1 MRGSEVIRLSVFFDH
16 ILQAEEQTGKHIP
29 ELLAEVKEE
38 GISAVEINRTY
49 LLEHPETLEMLETAG
64 LQVSCIYEFYA
75 LERGRETEKARRHIE
90 IARKAKAGKILIVP
104 GFFSVETE
112 EFVNCVPDRE
122 KVWDYLS
129 HSEKAVRMAEGLRE
143 IVEMAG
149 SRNAVKDEK
158 ITEPHGIADV
168 KKNADSQSAADIT
181 PIPVVIEDFDDR
193 NSPIACVSGMKWF
206 AEQVPGLCFT
216 FDTGNFIIHGEDIFA
231 AWEELKDKVVHV
243 HCKDRKISAK
253 KLLKVQKTES
263 SEPLKVQKTES
274 DEPLQAQETDADKA
288 MEMQKIYTD
297 KPLQAQEADADKAME
312 MQKIYTDKPLQAQ
325 ENTTP
330 DIKECYLPAA
340 VGEGCIPIKELV
352 YKMKEYGYRG
362 YLAIE
367 HFDAADQEAYMQKSA
382 ANLQE
387 YCS

>member
-29 ELLAEVKEE
+29 ELLAEVKKA
-38 GISAVEINRTY
+38 GISAVEINCTY
-49 LLEHPETLEMLETAG
+49 LLEHSATLEMLETAG

-90 IARKAKAGKILIVP
+90 IARKTKAGKILIVP

-129 HSEKAVRMAEGLRE
+129 HSEKAQRMADGLRE

-149 SRNAVKDEK
+149 SRN
-158 ITEPHGIADV
+158 IAD
-168 KKNADSQSAADIT
+168 T
-181 PIPVVIEDFDDR
+181 PITVVIEDFDDR
-193 NSPIACVSGMKWF
+193 NSPIACVSGMQWF
-206 AEQVPGLCFT
+206 AKQVPGLCFT
-216 FDTGNFIIHGEDIFA
+216 FDTGNFIIHGENIFA

-243 HCKDRKISAK
+243 HCKDRKIS
-253 KLLKVQKTES
+253 S
-263 SEPLKVQKTES
+263 
-274 DEPLQAQETDADKA
+274 
-288 MEMQKIYTD
+288 D
-297 KPLQAQEADADKAME
+297 KPLQT
-312 MQKIYTDKPLQAQ
+312 QKNA
-325 ENTTP
+325 TP

-367 HFDAADQEAYMQKSA
+367 HFDAADQEAYMQKSV

-387 YCS
+387 YCSQTGMGIYTK

>member
-29 ELLAEVKEE
+29 ELLAEVKKA

-49 LLEHPETLEMLETAG
+49 LLEHPETLEMLEAAG
-64 LQVSCIYEFYA
+64 LQVSCVYEFYA

-104 GFFSVETE
+104 GFFSVEME
-112 EFVNCVPDRE
+112 DFVKCVPDRQ

-129 HSEKAVRMAEGLRE
+129 HSEKALRMADGLRE

-149 SRNAVKDEK
+149 SRNID
-158 ITEPHGIADV
+158 D
-168 KKNADSQSAADIT
+168 T
-181 PIPVVIEDFDDR
+181 PITVVIEDFDDR
-193 NSPIACVSGMKWF
+193 NSPIACVSGMQWF

-231 AWEELKDKVVHV
+231 AWEELKNKVVHV
-243 HCKDRKISAK
+243 HCKDRKINAE
-253 KLLKVQKTES
+253 QF
-263 SEPLKVQKTES
+263 
-274 DEPLQAQETDADKA
+274 
-288 MEMQKIYTD
+288 
-297 KPLQAQEADADKAME
+297 
-312 MQKIYTDKPLQAQ
+312 LQAQ
-325 ENTTP
+325 ENETP
-330 DIKECYLPAA
+330 DIKECYLPSA

-352 YKMKEYGYRG
+352 HKMKEYGYRG

-367 HFDAADQEAYMQKSA
+367 HFDAADQETYMQKSA

>member
-29 ELLAEVKEE
+29 ELLAEVKKA
-38 GISAVEINRTY
+38 GISAVEINCTY
-49 LLEHPETLEMLETAG
+49 LLEHPATLEMLETAG

-90 IARKAKAGKILIVP
+90 IARKTKAGKILIVP

-129 HSEKAVRMAEGLRE
+129 HSEKAQRMADGLRE

-149 SRNAVKDEK
+149 SRN
-158 ITEPHGIADV
+158 IAD
-168 KKNADSQSAADIT
+168 T
-181 PIPVVIEDFDDR
+181 PITVVIEDFDDR
-193 NSPIACVSGMKWF
+193 NSPIACVSGMQWF
-206 AEQVPGLCFT
+206 AKQVPGLCFT
-216 FDTGNFIIHGEDIFA
+216 FDTGNFIIHGENIFA

-243 HCKDRKISAK
+243 HCKDRKIS
-253 KLLKVQKTES
+253 S
-263 SEPLKVQKTES
+263 
-274 DEPLQAQETDADKA
+274 
-288 MEMQKIYTD
+288 D
-297 KPLQAQEADADKAME
+297 KPLQT
-312 MQKIYTDKPLQAQ
+312 QKNA
-325 ENTTP
+325 TP

-387 YCS
+387 YCSQTGMGIYTK

>member
-90 IARKAKAGKILIVP
+90 IARKTKAGKILIVP

-122 KVWDYLS
+122 KVRDYLS
-129 HSEKAVRMAEGLRE
+129 HSEKAQRMADGLRE

-149 SRNAVKDEK
+149 SRN
-158 ITEPHGIADV
+158 IAD
-168 KKNADSQSAADIT
+168 T
-181 PIPVVIEDFDDR
+181 PITVVIEDFDDR
-193 NSPIACVSGMKWF
+193 NSPIACVSGMQWF

-216 FDTGNFIIHGEDIFA
+216 FDTGNFIIHGENIFA

-243 HCKDRKISAK
+243 HCKDRKIS
-253 KLLKVQKTES
+253 S
-263 SEPLKVQKTES
+263 
-274 DEPLQAQETDADKA
+274 
-288 MEMQKIYTD
+288 D
-297 KPLQAQEADADKAME
+297 KPLQT
-312 MQKIYTDKPLQAQ
+312 QKNA
-325 ENTTP
+325 TP

-367 HFDAADQEAYMQKSA
+367 HFDAADQEAHMQKSA

-387 YCS
+387 YCSQTGMEIYTK

>member
-29 ELLAEVKEE
+29 ELLAEVKKA

-49 LLEHPETLEMLETAG
+49 LLEHPATLEMLETAG

-90 IARKAKAGKILIVP
+90 IARKTKAEKILIVP
-104 GFFSVETE
+104 GFFSVEAE

-129 HSEKAVRMAEGLRE
+129 HSEKAQRMADGLRE

-149 SRNAVKDEK
+149 SRN
-158 ITEPHGIADV
+158 IAD
-168 KKNADSQSAADIT
+168 T
-181 PIPVVIEDFDDR
+181 PITVVIEDFDDR
-193 NSPIACVSGMKWF
+193 NSPIACVSGMQWF

-243 HCKDRKISAK
+243 HCKDRKIS
-253 KLLKVQKTES
+253 S
-263 SEPLKVQKTES
+263 
-274 DEPLQAQETDADKA
+274 
-288 MEMQKIYTD
+288 D
-297 KPLQAQEADADKAME
+297 KPLQT
-312 MQKIYTDKPLQAQ
+312 QKNA
-325 ENTTP
+325 TP

-387 YCS
+387 YCSQTGMGIYTK

>member
-29 ELLAEVKEE
+29 ELLAEVKNA

-49 LLEHPETLEMLETAG
+49 LLEHPATLEMLETAG

-90 IARKAKAGKILIVP
+90 IARKTKAGKILIVP

-129 HSEKAVRMAEGLRE
+129 HSEKAQRMADGLRE

-149 SRNAVKDEK
+149 SRN
-158 ITEPHGIADV
+158 IAD
-168 KKNADSQSAADIT
+168 T
-181 PIPVVIEDFDDR
+181 PITVVIEDFDDR
-193 NSPIACVSGMKWF
+193 NSPIACVSGMQWF

-243 HCKDRKISAK
+243 HCKDRKIS
-253 KLLKVQKTES
+253 S
-263 SEPLKVQKTES
+263 
-274 DEPLQAQETDADKA
+274 
-288 MEMQKIYTD
+288 D
-297 KPLQAQEADADKAME
+297 KPLQT
-312 MQKIYTDKPLQAQ
+312 QKNATL
-325 ENTTP
+325 

-387 YCS
+387 YCSQTGMEIYTK

>member
-29 ELLAEVKEE
+29 ELLAEVKKA

-49 LLEHPETLEMLETAG
+49 LLEHPATLEMLETAG

-90 IARKAKAGKILIVP
+90 IARKTKAGKILIVP
-104 GFFSVETE
+104 GFFSVEAE

-129 HSEKAVRMAEGLRE
+129 HSEKAQRMADGLRE

-149 SRNAVKDEK
+149 SRN
-158 ITEPHGIADV
+158 IAD
-168 KKNADSQSAADIT
+168 T
-181 PIPVVIEDFDDR
+181 PITVVIEDFDDR
-193 NSPIACVSGMKWF
+193 NSPIACVSGMQWF

-243 HCKDRKISAK
+243 HCKDRKIS
-253 KLLKVQKTES
+253 S
-263 SEPLKVQKTES
+263 
-274 DEPLQAQETDADKA
+274 
-288 MEMQKIYTD
+288 D
-297 KPLQAQEADADKAME
+297 KPLQT
-312 MQKIYTDKPLQAQ
+312 QKNA
-325 ENTTP
+325 TP

-367 HFDAADQEAYMQKSA
+367 HFDAAEQEAYMQKSA

-387 YCS
+387 YCSQTGMEIYTK

>member
-29 ELLAEVKEE
+29 ELLAEVKKA
-38 GISAVEINRTY
+38 GISAVEINCTY
-49 LLEHPETLEMLETAG
+49 LLEHPATLEMLETAG

-90 IARKAKAGKILIVP
+90 IARKTKAGKILIVP

-129 HSEKAVRMAEGLRE
+129 HSEKAQRMADGLRE

-149 SRNAVKDEK
+149 SRN
-158 ITEPHGIADV
+158 IAD
-168 KKNADSQSAADIT
+168 T
-181 PIPVVIEDFDDR
+181 PITVVIEDFDDR
-193 NSPIACVSGMKWF
+193 NSPIACVSGMQWF

-243 HCKDRKISAK
+243 HCKDRKIS
-253 KLLKVQKTES
+253 S
-263 SEPLKVQKTES
+263 
-274 DEPLQAQETDADKA
+274 
-288 MEMQKIYTD
+288 D
-297 KPLQAQEADADKAME
+297 KPLQT
-312 MQKIYTDKPLQAQ
+312 QKNA
-325 ENTTP
+325 TP

-387 YCS
+387 YCSQTGMGIYTK

>member
-1 MRGSEVIRLSVFFDH
+1 MRGSRVIRLSVFFDH

-29 ELLAEVKEE
+29 ELLAEVKKA
-38 GISAVEINRTY
+38 GISAVEINCTY
-49 LLEHPETLEMLETAG
+49 LLEHPATLEMLETAG

-90 IARKAKAGKILIVP
+90 IARKTKAGKILIVP

-129 HSEKAVRMAEGLRE
+129 HSEKAQRMADGLRE

-149 SRNAVKDEK
+149 SRN
-158 ITEPHGIADV
+158 IAD
-168 KKNADSQSAADIT
+168 T
-181 PIPVVIEDFDDR
+181 PITVVIEDFDDR
-193 NSPIACVSGMKWF
+193 NSPIACVSGMQWF

-216 FDTGNFIIHGEDIFA
+216 FDTGNFIIHGENIFA

-243 HCKDRKISAK
+243 HCKDRKIS
-253 KLLKVQKTES
+253 S
-263 SEPLKVQKTES
+263 
-274 DEPLQAQETDADKA
+274 
-288 MEMQKIYTD
+288 D
-297 KPLQAQEADADKAME
+297 KPLQT
-312 MQKIYTDKPLQAQ
+312 QKNA
-325 ENTTP
+325 TP

-367 HFDAADQEAYMQKSA
+367 HFDAADQEAYMQKSV

-387 YCS
+387 YCSQTGMEIYTK

>member
-29 ELLAEVKEE
+29 ELLAEVKKA
-38 GISAVEINRTY
+38 GISAVEINCTY
-49 LLEHPETLEMLETAG
+49 LLEHPATLEMLETAG

-90 IARKAKAGKILIVP
+90 IARKTKAGKILIVP

-129 HSEKAVRMAEGLRE
+129 HSEKAQRMADGLRE

-149 SRNAVKDEK
+149 SRN
-158 ITEPHGIADV
+158 IAD
-168 KKNADSQSAADIT
+168 T
-181 PIPVVIEDFDDR
+181 PITVVIEDFDDR
-193 NSPIACVSGMKWF
+193 NSPIACVSGMQWF

-216 FDTGNFIIHGEDIFA
+216 FDTGNFIIHGENIFA

-243 HCKDRKISAK
+243 HCKDRKIS
-253 KLLKVQKTES
+253 S
-263 SEPLKVQKTES
+263 
-274 DEPLQAQETDADKA
+274 
-288 MEMQKIYTD
+288 D
-297 KPLQAQEADADKAME
+297 KPLQT
-312 MQKIYTDKPLQAQ
+312 QKNA
-325 ENTTP
+325 TP

-387 YCS
+387 YCSQTGMEIYTK

>member
-29 ELLAEVKEE
+29 ELLAEVKKA
-38 GISAVEINRTY
+38 GISAVEINCTY
-49 LLEHPETLEMLETAG
+49 LLEHPATLEMLETAG

-90 IARKAKAGKILIVP
+90 IARKTKAGKILIVP

-129 HSEKAVRMAEGLRE
+129 HSEKAQRMADGLRE

-149 SRNAVKDEK
+149 SRNIVD
-158 ITEPHGIADV
+158 
-168 KKNADSQSAADIT
+168 T
-181 PIPVVIEDFDDR
+181 PITVVIEDFDDR
-193 NSPIACVSGMKWF
+193 NSPIACVSGMQWF

-216 FDTGNFIIHGEDIFA
+216 FDTGNFIIHGENIFA

-243 HCKDRKISAK
+243 HCKDRKIS
-253 KLLKVQKTES
+253 S
-263 SEPLKVQKTES
+263 
-274 DEPLQAQETDADKA
+274 
-288 MEMQKIYTD
+288 D
-297 KPLQAQEADADKAME
+297 KPLQT
-312 MQKIYTDKPLQAQ
+312 QKNA
-325 ENTTP
+325 TP

-387 YCS
+387 YCSQTGMGIYTK

>member
-29 ELLAEVKEE
+29 ELLAEVKKA
-38 GISAVEINRTY
+38 GISAVEINCTY
-49 LLEHPETLEMLETAG
+49 LLEHPATLEVLETAG

-90 IARKAKAGKILIVP
+90 IARKTKAGKILIVP
-104 GFFSVETE
+104 GFFSVEAE

-129 HSEKAVRMAEGLRE
+129 HSEKAQRMADGLRE

-149 SRNAVKDEK
+149 SRN
-158 ITEPHGIADV
+158 IAD
-168 KKNADSQSAADIT
+168 T
-181 PIPVVIEDFDDR
+181 PITVVIEDFDDR
-193 NSPIACVSGMKWF
+193 NSSIACVSGMQWF

-243 HCKDRKISAK
+243 HCKDRKIS
-253 KLLKVQKTES
+253 S
-263 SEPLKVQKTES
+263 
-274 DEPLQAQETDADKA
+274 
-288 MEMQKIYTD
+288 D
-297 KPLQAQEADADKAME
+297 KPLQT
-312 MQKIYTDKPLQAQ
+312 QKNA
-325 ENTTP
+325 TP

-367 HFDAADQEAYMQKSA
+367 HFDAADQEAYMQKSV

-387 YCS
+387 YCSQTGMEIYTK

>member
-1 MRGSEVIRLSVFFDH
+1 MRGSEIIGLSVFFDH

-29 ELLAEVKEE
+29 ELLAEAKKA

-49 LLEHPETLEMLETAG
+49 LLEHPETLEMLEAAD

-75 LERGRETEKARRHIE
+75 LEQGRETEKARRHIE
-90 IARKAKAGKILIVP
+90 IARKVKAGKILIVP

-112 EFVNCVPDRE
+112 DFVKCVSDRE

-129 HSEKAVRMAEGLRE
+129 HNEKALCMADGLRE

-149 SRNAVKDEK
+149 SRN
-158 ITEPHGIADV
+158 IAD
-168 KKNADSQSAADIT
+168 T
-181 PIPVVIEDFDDR
+181 PITVVIEDFDDR
-193 NSPIACVSGMKWF
+193 NSPIACVSGMQWF

-231 AWEELKDKVVHV
+231 AWEELKNKVVHV
-243 HCKDRKISAK
+243 HCKDRKISTER
-253 KLLKVQKTES
+253 LLKT
-263 SEPLKVQKTES
+263 
-274 DEPLQAQETDADKA
+274 QEAGADK
-288 MEMQKIYTD
+288 
-297 KPLQAQEADADKAME
+297 L
-312 MQKIYTDKPLQAQ
+312 LQAQ
-325 ENTTP
+325 ENVIP
-330 DIKECYLPAA
+330 DIKECYLPSAL
-340 VGEGCIPIKELV
+340 GEGCIPIKELV
-352 YKMKEYGYRG
+352 HKMKEYGYRG

>member
-29 ELLAEVKEE
+29 ELLAEVKKA

-49 LLEHPETLEMLETAG
+49 LLEHPATLEMLETAG

-90 IARKAKAGKILIVP
+90 IARKTKAGKILIVP
-104 GFFSVETE
+104 GFFSVEAE

-129 HSEKAVRMAEGLRE
+129 HSEKAQRMADGLRE

-149 SRNAVKDEK
+149 SRN
-158 ITEPHGIADV
+158 IAD
-168 KKNADSQSAADIT
+168 T
-181 PIPVVIEDFDDR
+181 PITVVIEDFDDR
-193 NSPIACVSGMKWF
+193 NSPIACVSGMQWF

-243 HCKDRKISAK
+243 HCKDRKIS
-253 KLLKVQKTES
+253 S
-263 SEPLKVQKTES
+263 
-274 DEPLQAQETDADKA
+274 
-288 MEMQKIYTD
+288 D
-297 KPLQAQEADADKAME
+297 KPLQT
-312 MQKIYTDKPLQAQ
+312 QKNA
-325 ENTTP
+325 TP

-387 YCS
+387 YCSQTGMGIYTK

>member
-29 ELLAEVKEE
+29 ELLAEVKKA
-38 GISAVEINRTY
+38 GISAVEINCTY
-49 LLEHPETLEMLETAG
+49 LLEHPATLEMLETAG

-90 IARKAKAGKILIVP
+90 IARKTKAGKILIVP

-129 HSEKAVRMAEGLRE
+129 HSEKAQRMADGLRE

-149 SRNAVKDEK
+149 SRN
-158 ITEPHGIADV
+158 IADT
-168 KKNADSQSAADIT
+168 SIT
-181 PIPVVIEDFDDR
+181 VVIEDFDDR
-193 NSPIACVSGMKWF
+193 NSPIACVSGMQWF

-216 FDTGNFIIHGEDIFA
+216 FDTGNFIIHGENIFA

-243 HCKDRKISAK
+243 HCKDRKIS
-253 KLLKVQKTES
+253 S
-263 SEPLKVQKTES
+263 
-274 DEPLQAQETDADKA
+274 
-288 MEMQKIYTD
+288 D
-297 KPLQAQEADADKAME
+297 KPLQT
-312 MQKIYTDKPLQAQ
+312 QKNA
-325 ENTTP
+325 TP

-387 YCS
+387 YCSQTGMGIYTK

>member
-29 ELLAEVKEE
+29 ELLAEVKKA
-38 GISAVEINRTY
+38 GISAVEINCTY
-49 LLEHPETLEMLETAG
+49 LLEHPATLEMLETAG

-90 IARKAKAGKILIVP
+90 IARKTKAGKILIVP

-129 HSEKAVRMAEGLRE
+129 HSEKAQRMADGLRE

-149 SRNAVKDEK
+149 SRN
-158 ITEPHGIADV
+158 IAD
-168 KKNADSQSAADIT
+168 T
-181 PIPVVIEDFDDR
+181 PITVVIEDFDDR
-193 NSPIACVSGMKWF
+193 NSPIACVSDMQWF

-243 HCKDRKISAK
+243 HCKDRKIS
-253 KLLKVQKTES
+253 S
-263 SEPLKVQKTES
+263 
-274 DEPLQAQETDADKA
+274 
-288 MEMQKIYTD
+288 D
-297 KPLQAQEADADKAME
+297 KPLQT
-312 MQKIYTDKPLQAQ
+312 QKNA
-325 ENTTP
+325 TP

-387 YCS
+387 YCSQTGMEIYTK

>member
-16 ILQAEEQTGKHIP
+16 ILQAEERTGKHIP
-29 ELLAEVKEE
+29 ELLAEVKKA
-38 GISAVEINRTY
+38 GISAVEINCTY
-49 LLEHPETLEMLETAG
+49 LLEHSATLEMLETAG

-90 IARKAKAGKILIVP
+90 IARKTKAGKILIVP

-112 EFVNCVPDRE
+112 EFVNCVPDGE

-129 HSEKAVRMAEGLRE
+129 HSEKAQRMADGLRE

-149 SRNAVKDEK
+149 SRN
-158 ITEPHGIADV
+158 IAD
-168 KKNADSQSAADIT
+168 T
-181 PIPVVIEDFDDR
+181 PITVVIEDFDDR
-193 NSPIACVSGMKWF
+193 NSPIACVSGMQWF
-206 AEQVPGLCFT
+206 AKQVPGLCFT
-216 FDTGNFIIHGEDIFA
+216 FDTGNFIIHGENMFA

-243 HCKDRKISAK
+243 HCKDRKIS
-253 KLLKVQKTES
+253 S
-263 SEPLKVQKTES
+263 
-274 DEPLQAQETDADKA
+274 
-288 MEMQKIYTD
+288 D
-297 KPLQAQEADADKAME
+297 KPLQT
-312 MQKIYTDKPLQAQ
+312 QKNA
-325 ENTTP
+325 TP

-367 HFDAADQEAYMQKSA
+367 HFDAADQEAYMQKSV

-387 YCS
+387 YCSQTGMGIYTK

>member
-29 ELLAEVKEE
+29 ELLAEVKNA

-49 LLEHPETLEMLETAG
+49 LLEHPATLEMLETAG

-90 IARKAKAGKILIVP
+90 IARKTKAGKILIVP

-129 HSEKAVRMAEGLRE
+129 HSEKAQRMADGLRE

-149 SRNAVKDEK
+149 SRN
-158 ITEPHGIADV
+158 IAD
-168 KKNADSQSAADIT
+168 T
-181 PIPVVIEDFDDR
+181 PITVVIEDFDDR
-193 NSPIACVSGMKWF
+193 NSPIACVSGMQWF

-243 HCKDRKISAK
+243 HCKDRKIS
-253 KLLKVQKTES
+253 S
-263 SEPLKVQKTES
+263 
-274 DEPLQAQETDADKA
+274 
-288 MEMQKIYTD
+288 D
-297 KPLQAQEADADKAME
+297 KPLQT
-312 MQKIYTDKPLQAQ
+312 QKNA
-325 ENTTP
+325 TP

-367 HFDAADQEAYMQKSA
+367 HFDAAEQEAYMQKSA

-387 YCS
+387 YCSQTGMEIYTK

>member
-129 HSEKAVRMAEGLRE
+129 HSEKALRMAEGLRE

-158 ITEPHGIADV
+158 ITEPHGIAGV
-168 KKNADSQSAADIT
+168 KKIADSQSAADIT
-181 PIPVVIEDFDDR
+181 PIAVVIEDFDDR
-193 NSPIACVSGMKWF
+193 NSPIASVSGMKWF

-216 FDTGNFIIHGEDIFA
+216 FDTGNFIIHGEDVFA

-243 HCKDRKISAK
+243 HCKDRKISAE

-263 SEPLKVQKTES
+263 SESLKVQKTES
-274 DEPLQAQETDADKA
+274 SEPLRV
-288 MEMQKIYTD
+288 QKTESD
-297 KPLQAQEADADKAME
+297 EPLQAQEADADKAME

-325 ENTTP
+325 ENATP

>member
-29 ELLAEVKEE
+29 ELLAEVKKA
-38 GISAVEINRTY
+38 GISAVEINCTY
-49 LLEHPETLEMLETAG
+49 LLKHPATLEMLETAG

-90 IARKAKAGKILIVP
+90 IARKTKAGKILIVP

-129 HSEKAVRMAEGLRE
+129 HSEKAQRMADGLRE

-149 SRNAVKDEK
+149 SRN
-158 ITEPHGIADV
+158 IAD
-168 KKNADSQSAADIT
+168 T
-181 PIPVVIEDFDDR
+181 PITVVIEDFDDR
-193 NSPIACVSGMKWF
+193 NSPIACVSGMQWF

-243 HCKDRKISAK
+243 HCKDRKIS
-253 KLLKVQKTES
+253 S
-263 SEPLKVQKTES
+263 
-274 DEPLQAQETDADKA
+274 
-288 MEMQKIYTD
+288 D
-297 KPLQAQEADADKAME
+297 KPLQT
-312 MQKIYTDKPLQAQ
+312 QKNA
-325 ENTTP
+325 TP

-367 HFDAADQEAYMQKSA
+367 HFDAAEQEAYMQKST

-387 YCS
+387 YCSQTGMEIYTK

>member
-1 MRGSEVIRLSVFFDH
+1 MRGSEVIRLSAFFDH

-29 ELLAEVKEE
+29 ELLAEVKKA
-38 GISAVEINRTY
+38 GISAVEINCTY
-49 LLEHPETLEMLETAG
+49 LLEHPATLEMLETAG

-90 IARKAKAGKILIVP
+90 IARKTKAGKILIVP

-129 HSEKAVRMAEGLRE
+129 HSEKAQRMADGLRK

-149 SRNAVKDEK
+149 SRN
-158 ITEPHGIADV
+158 IAD
-168 KKNADSQSAADIT
+168 T
-181 PIPVVIEDFDDR
+181 PITVVIEDFDDK
-193 NSPIACVSGMKWF
+193 NSPIACVSGMQWF

-216 FDTGNFIIHGEDIFA
+216 FDTGNFIIHGENIFA

-243 HCKDRKISAK
+243 HCKDRKIS
-253 KLLKVQKTES
+253 S
-263 SEPLKVQKTES
+263 
-274 DEPLQAQETDADKA
+274 
-288 MEMQKIYTD
+288 D
-297 KPLQAQEADADKAME
+297 KPLQT
-312 MQKIYTDKPLQAQ
+312 QKNA
-325 ENTTP
+325 TP

-387 YCS
+387 YCSQTGMGIYTK

>member
-1 MRGSEVIRLSVFFDH
+1 MRGSRVIRLSVFFDH

-29 ELLAEVKEE
+29 ELLAEVKKA
-38 GISAVEINRTY
+38 GISAVEINCTY
-49 LLEHPETLEMLETAG
+49 LLEHPATLEMLETAG

-90 IARKAKAGKILIVP
+90 IARKTKAGKILIVP

-129 HSEKAVRMAEGLRE
+129 HSEKAQRMADGLRE

-149 SRNAVKDEK
+149 SRN
-158 ITEPHGIADV
+158 IAD
-168 KKNADSQSAADIT
+168 T
-181 PIPVVIEDFDDR
+181 PITVVIEDFDDR
-193 NSPIACVSGMKWF
+193 NSPIACVSGMQWF

-216 FDTGNFIIHGEDIFA
+216 FDTGNFIIHGENIFA

-243 HCKDRKISAK
+243 HCKDRKIS
-253 KLLKVQKTES
+253 S
-263 SEPLKVQKTES
+263 
-274 DEPLQAQETDADKA
+274 
-288 MEMQKIYTD
+288 D
-297 KPLQAQEADADKAME
+297 KPLQT
-312 MQKIYTDKPLQAQ
+312 QKNA
-325 ENTTP
+325 TP

-387 YCS
+387 YCSQTGMEIYTK

>member
-1 MRGSEVIRLSVFFDH
+1 MRGSEVIRLSAFFDH

-29 ELLAEVKEE
+29 ELLAEVKKA
-38 GISAVEINRTY
+38 GISAVEINCTY
-49 LLEHPETLEMLETAG
+49 LLKHPATLEMLETAG

-90 IARKAKAGKILIVP
+90 IERKTKAGKILIVP

-129 HSEKAVRMAEGLRE
+129 HSEKAQRMADGLRE

-149 SRNAVKDEK
+149 SRN
-158 ITEPHGIADV
+158 IAD
-168 KKNADSQSAADIT
+168 T
-181 PIPVVIEDFDDR
+181 PITVVIEDFDDR
-193 NSPIACVSGMKWF
+193 NSPIACVSGMQWF

-216 FDTGNFIIHGEDIFA
+216 FDTGNFIIHGENIFA

-243 HCKDRKISAK
+243 HCKDRKIS
-253 KLLKVQKTES
+253 S
-263 SEPLKVQKTES
+263 
-274 DEPLQAQETDADKA
+274 
-288 MEMQKIYTD
+288 D
-297 KPLQAQEADADKAME
+297 KPLQT
-312 MQKIYTDKPLQAQ
+312 QKNA
-325 ENTTP
+325 TP

-387 YCS
+387 YCSQTGMGIYTK

>member
-1 MRGSEVIRLSVFFDH
+1 MRGSEVIRLSAFFDH

-29 ELLAEVKEE
+29 ELLAEVKKA
-38 GISAVEINRTY
+38 GISAVEINCTY
-49 LLEHPETLEMLETAG
+49 LLEHPATLEMLETAG

-90 IARKAKAGKILIVP
+90 IARKTKAGKILIVP

-129 HSEKAVRMAEGLRE
+129 HSEKAQRMADGLRE

-149 SRNAVKDEK
+149 SRN
-158 ITEPHGIADV
+158 IAD
-168 KKNADSQSAADIT
+168 T
-181 PIPVVIEDFDDR
+181 PITVVIEDFDDR
-193 NSPIACVSGMKWF
+193 NSPIACVSGMQWF

-216 FDTGNFIIHGEDIFA
+216 FDTGNFIIHGENIFA

-243 HCKDRKISAK
+243 HCKDRKIS
-253 KLLKVQKTES
+253 S
-263 SEPLKVQKTES
+263 
-274 DEPLQAQETDADKA
+274 
-288 MEMQKIYTD
+288 D
-297 KPLQAQEADADKAME
+297 KPLQT
-312 MQKIYTDKPLQAQ
+312 QKNATL
-325 ENTTP
+325 
-330 DIKECYLPAA
+330 DIKECYLPVA

-387 YCS
+387 YCSQTGMGIYTK

>member
-1 MRGSEVIRLSVFFDH
+1 MRGSEVIRLSAFFYH

-29 ELLAEVKEE
+29 ELLAEVKKA
-38 GISAVEINRTY
+38 GISAVEINCTY
-49 LLEHPETLEMLETAG
+49 LLEHPATLEMLETAG

-90 IARKAKAGKILIVP
+90 IARKTKAGKILIVP

-129 HSEKAVRMAEGLRE
+129 HSEKAQRMADGLRE

-149 SRNAVKDEK
+149 SRN
-158 ITEPHGIADV
+158 IAD
-168 KKNADSQSAADIT
+168 T
-181 PIPVVIEDFDDR
+181 PITVVIEDFDDR
-193 NSPIACVSGMKWF
+193 NSPIACVSGMQWF

-216 FDTGNFIIHGEDIFA
+216 FDTGNFIIHGENIFA

-243 HCKDRKISAK
+243 HCKDRKIS
-253 KLLKVQKTES
+253 S
-263 SEPLKVQKTES
+263 
-274 DEPLQAQETDADKA
+274 
-288 MEMQKIYTD
+288 D
-297 KPLQAQEADADKAME
+297 KPLQT
-312 MQKIYTDKPLQAQ
+312 QKNATL
-325 ENTTP
+325 

-387 YCS
+387 YCSQTGMGIYTK

>member
-29 ELLAEVKEE
+29 ELLAEVKKA
-38 GISAVEINRTY
+38 GISAVEINCTY
-49 LLEHPETLEMLETAG
+49 LLEHPATLEMLETAG

-90 IARKAKAGKILIVP
+90 IARKTKAGKILIVP

-129 HSEKAVRMAEGLRE
+129 HSEKAQRMADGLRE

-149 SRNAVKDEK
+149 SRN
-158 ITEPHGIADV
+158 IAD
-168 KKNADSQSAADIT
+168 T
-181 PIPVVIEDFDDR
+181 PITVVIEDFDDR
-193 NSPIACVSGMKWF
+193 NSPIACVSGMQWF

-243 HCKDRKISAK
+243 HCKDRKIS
-253 KLLKVQKTES
+253 S
-263 SEPLKVQKTES
+263 
-274 DEPLQAQETDADKA
+274 
-288 MEMQKIYTD
+288 D
-297 KPLQAQEADADKAME
+297 KPLQT
-312 MQKIYTDKPLQAQ
+312 QKNAP
-325 ENTTP
+325 P

>member
-1 MRGSEVIRLSVFFDH
+1 MRGSEVIGLSVFFDH

-29 ELLAEVKEE
+29 ELLAEVKKA
-38 GISAVEINRTY
+38 GISAVEINSTY
-49 LLEHPETLEMLETAG
+49 LWKHPGTLEMLEAAG

-75 LERGRETEKARRHIE
+75 LEWGRETEKARRHIE

-112 EFVNCVPDRE
+112 NFLKCVPDRE

-129 HSEKAVRMAEGLRE
+129 HSEKALRMADGLRE

-149 SRNAVKDEK
+149 SRN
-158 ITEPHGIADV
+158 IAD
-168 KKNADSQSAADIT
+168 T
-181 PIPVVIEDFDDR
+181 PITVVIEDFDDR
-193 NSPIACVSGMKWF
+193 NSPIACVSGMQWF

-231 AWEELKDKVVHV
+231 AWEELKNKVVHV
-243 HCKDRKISAK
+243 HCKDRKINAEQ
-253 KLLKVQKTES
+253 LLQAQITDG
-263 SEPLKVQKTES
+263 SEPLKVQKPES
-274 DEPLQAQETDADKA
+274 DEPLKIQEAGADKL
-288 MEMQKIYTD
+288 
-297 KPLQAQEADADKAME
+297 LQAQKNE
-312 MQKIYTDKPLQAQ
+312 
-325 ENTTP
+325 TP
-330 DIKECYLPAA
+330 DIKECYLPSA

-352 YKMKEYGYRG
+352 HKMKEYGYRG

-367 HFDAADQEAYMQKSA
+367 HFDAADQETYMQKSA

>member
-29 ELLAEVKEE
+29 ELLAEVKNA

-49 LLEHPETLEMLETAG
+49 LLEHPATLEMLETAG

-90 IARKAKAGKILIVP
+90 IARKTKAGKILIVP

-129 HSEKAVRMAEGLRE
+129 HSEKAQRMADGLRE

-149 SRNAVKDEK
+149 SRN
-158 ITEPHGIADV
+158 IAD
-168 KKNADSQSAADIT
+168 T
-181 PIPVVIEDFDDR
+181 PITVVIEDFDDR
-193 NSPIACVSGMKWF
+193 NSPIACVSGMQWF

-243 HCKDRKISAK
+243 HCKDRKIS
-253 KLLKVQKTES
+253 S
-263 SEPLKVQKTES
+263 
-274 DEPLQAQETDADKA
+274 
-288 MEMQKIYTD
+288 D
-297 KPLQAQEADADKAME
+297 KPLQT
-312 MQKIYTDKPLQAQ
+312 QKNATL
-325 ENTTP
+325 

-340 VGEGCIPIKELV
+340 VGEGSIPIKELV

>member
-1 MRGSEVIRLSVFFDH
+1 MRGSEVIRLSTFFDH

-29 ELLAEVKEE
+29 ELLAEVKKA
-38 GISAVEINRTY
+38 GISAVEINCTY
-49 LLEHPETLEMLETAG
+49 LLEHPATLEMLETAG

-90 IARKAKAGKILIVP
+90 IARKTKAGKILIVP

-129 HSEKAVRMAEGLRE
+129 HSEKAQRMADGLRE

-149 SRNAVKDEK
+149 SRN
-158 ITEPHGIADV
+158 IAD
-168 KKNADSQSAADIT
+168 T
-181 PIPVVIEDFDDR
+181 PITVVIEDFDDR
-193 NSPIACVSGMKWF
+193 NSPIACVSGMQWF

-216 FDTGNFIIHGEDIFA
+216 FDTGNFIIHGENIFA

-243 HCKDRKISAK
+243 HCKDRKIS
-253 KLLKVQKTES
+253 S
-263 SEPLKVQKTES
+263 
-274 DEPLQAQETDADKA
+274 
-288 MEMQKIYTD
+288 D
-297 KPLQAQEADADKAME
+297 KPLQT
-312 MQKIYTDKPLQAQ
+312 QKNATL
-325 ENTTP
+325 

-387 YCS
+387 YCSQTGMGIYTK

>member
-29 ELLAEVKEE
+29 ELLAEVKKA
-38 GISAVEINRTY
+38 GISAVEINSTY
-49 LLEHPETLEMLETAG
+49 LLEHPATLEMLETAG

-90 IARKAKAGKILIVP
+90 IARKTKAGKILIVP
-104 GFFSVETE
+104 GFFSVEAE

-129 HSEKAVRMAEGLRE
+129 HSEKAQRMADGLRE

-149 SRNAVKDEK
+149 SRN
-158 ITEPHGIADV
+158 IAD
-168 KKNADSQSAADIT
+168 T
-181 PIPVVIEDFDDR
+181 PITVVIEDFDDR
-193 NSPIACVSGMKWF
+193 NSPIACVSGMQWF

-243 HCKDRKISAK
+243 HCKDRKIS
-253 KLLKVQKTES
+253 S
-263 SEPLKVQKTES
+263 
-274 DEPLQAQETDADKA
+274 
-288 MEMQKIYTD
+288 D
-297 KPLQAQEADADKAME
+297 KPLQT
-312 MQKIYTDKPLQAQ
+312 QKNA
-325 ENTTP
+325 TP

-352 YKMKEYGYRG
+352 YKIKEYGYRG

-387 YCS
+387 YCSQTGMGIYTK

>member
-29 ELLAEVKEE
+29 ELLAEVKKA
-38 GISAVEINRTY
+38 GISAVEINCTY
-49 LLEHPETLEMLETAG
+49 LLEHPATLEMLETAG

-90 IARKAKAGKILIVP
+90 IARKTKAGKILIVP
-104 GFFSVETE
+104 GFFSVEAE

-129 HSEKAVRMAEGLRE
+129 HSEKAQRMADGLRE

-149 SRNAVKDEK
+149 SRN
-158 ITEPHGIADV
+158 IAD
-168 KKNADSQSAADIT
+168 T
-181 PIPVVIEDFDDR
+181 PITVVIEDFDDR
-193 NSPIACVSGMKWF
+193 NSPIACVSGMQWF

-243 HCKDRKISAK
+243 HCKDRKIS
-253 KLLKVQKTES
+253 S
-263 SEPLKVQKTES
+263 
-274 DEPLQAQETDADKA
+274 
-288 MEMQKIYTD
+288 D
-297 KPLQAQEADADKAME
+297 KPLQT
-312 MQKIYTDKPLQAQ
+312 QKNA
-325 ENTTP
+325 TP

-367 HFDAADQEAYMQKSA
+367 HFDAADQEAYMQKSV

-387 YCS
+387 YCSQTGMEIYTK

>member
-29 ELLAEVKEE
+29 ELLAEVKNA
-38 GISAVEINRTY
+38 GISAVEINCTY
-49 LLEHPETLEMLETAG
+49 LLEHPATLEMLETAG

-90 IARKAKAGKILIVP
+90 IARKTKAGKILIVP

-129 HSEKAVRMAEGLRE
+129 HSEKAQRMADGLRE

-149 SRNAVKDEK
+149 SRN
-158 ITEPHGIADV
+158 IAD
-168 KKNADSQSAADIT
+168 T
-181 PIPVVIEDFDDR
+181 PITVVIEDFDDR
-193 NSPIACVSGMKWF
+193 NSPIACVSGMQWF

-216 FDTGNFIIHGEDIFA
+216 FDTGNFIIHGENIFA

-243 HCKDRKISAK
+243 HCKDRKIS
-253 KLLKVQKTES
+253 S
-263 SEPLKVQKTES
+263 
-274 DEPLQAQETDADKA
+274 
-288 MEMQKIYTD
+288 D
-297 KPLQAQEADADKAME
+297 KPLQT
-312 MQKIYTDKPLQAQ
+312 QKNA
-325 ENTTP
+325 TP

-367 HFDAADQEAYMQKSA
+367 HFDATDQEAYMQKSA

-387 YCS
+387 YCSQTGMEIYTK

>member
-29 ELLAEVKEE
+29 ELLAEVKKA
-38 GISAVEINRTY
+38 GISAVEINCTY
-49 LLEHPETLEMLETAG
+49 LLEHPATLEMLETAG

-90 IARKAKAGKILIVP
+90 IARKTKAGKILIVP

-122 KVWDYLS
+122 KVRDYLS
-129 HSEKAVRMAEGLRE
+129 HSEKAQRMADGLRE

-149 SRNAVKDEK
+149 SRN
-158 ITEPHGIADV
+158 IAD
-168 KKNADSQSAADIT
+168 T
-181 PIPVVIEDFDDR
+181 PITVVIEDFDDR
-193 NSPIACVSGMKWF
+193 NSPIACVSGMQWF

-243 HCKDRKISAK
+243 HCKDRKIS
-253 KLLKVQKTES
+253 S
-263 SEPLKVQKTES
+263 
-274 DEPLQAQETDADKA
+274 
-288 MEMQKIYTD
+288 D
-297 KPLQAQEADADKAME
+297 KPLQT
-312 MQKIYTDKPLQAQ
+312 QKNA
-325 ENTTP
+325 TP

-367 HFDAADQEAYMQKSA
+367 HFDAADQEAYMQKSV

-387 YCS
+387 YCSQTGMEIYTK

>member
-1 MRGSEVIRLSVFFDH
+1 MRGSEVIRLSTFFDH

-29 ELLAEVKEE
+29 ELLAEVKKA

-49 LLEHPETLEMLETAG
+49 LLEHPATLEMLETAG

-90 IARKAKAGKILIVP
+90 IARKTKAGKILIVP

-129 HSEKAVRMAEGLRE
+129 HSEKAQRMADGLRE

-149 SRNAVKDEK
+149 SRN
-158 ITEPHGIADV
+158 IAD
-168 KKNADSQSAADIT
+168 T
-181 PIPVVIEDFDDR
+181 PITVVIEDFDDR
-193 NSPIACVSGMKWF
+193 NSPIACVSGMQWF

-216 FDTGNFIIHGEDIFA
+216 FDTGNFIIHGENIFA

-243 HCKDRKISAK
+243 HCKDRKIS
-253 KLLKVQKTES
+253 S
-263 SEPLKVQKTES
+263 
-274 DEPLQAQETDADKA
+274 
-288 MEMQKIYTD
+288 D
-297 KPLQAQEADADKAME
+297 KPLQT
-312 MQKIYTDKPLQAQ
+312 QKNATL
-325 ENTTP
+325 

-387 YCS
+387 YCSQTGMGIYTK

>member
-29 ELLAEVKEE
+29 ELLAEVKKA

-49 LLEHPETLEMLETAG
+49 LLEHPATLEMLETAG

-90 IARKAKAGKILIVP
+90 IARKTKAGKILIVP
-104 GFFSVETE
+104 GFFSVEAE

-129 HSEKAVRMAEGLRE
+129 HSEKAQRMADGLRE

-149 SRNAVKDEK
+149 SRN
-158 ITEPHGIADV
+158 IAD
-168 KKNADSQSAADIT
+168 T
-181 PIPVVIEDFDDR
+181 PITVVIEDFDDR
-193 NSPIACVSGMKWF
+193 NSPIACVSGMQWF

-243 HCKDRKISAK
+243 HCKDRKIS
-253 KLLKVQKTES
+253 S
-263 SEPLKVQKTES
+263 
-274 DEPLQAQETDADKA
+274 
-288 MEMQKIYTD
+288 D
-297 KPLQAQEADADKAME
+297 KPLQT
-312 MQKIYTDKPLQAQ
+312 QKNA
-325 ENTTP
+325 TP

-387 YCS
+387 YCSQTGMEIYTK

>member
-1 MRGSEVIRLSVFFDH
+1 MRGSEVIRLSAFFDH

-29 ELLAEVKEE
+29 ELLAEVKKA
-38 GISAVEINRTY
+38 GISAVEINCTY
-49 LLEHPETLEMLETAG
+49 LLEHPATLEMLETAG

-90 IARKAKAGKILIVP
+90 IARKTKAGKILIVP

-129 HSEKAVRMAEGLRE
+129 HSEKAQRMADGLRE

-149 SRNAVKDEK
+149 SRN
-158 ITEPHGIADV
+158 IAD
-168 KKNADSQSAADIT
+168 T
-181 PIPVVIEDFDDR
+181 PITVVIEDFDDR
-193 NSPIACVSGMKWF
+193 NSPIACVSGMQWF

-216 FDTGNFIIHGEDIFA
+216 FDTGNFIIHGENIFA

-243 HCKDRKISAK
+243 HCKDRKIS
-253 KLLKVQKTES
+253 S
-263 SEPLKVQKTES
+263 
-274 DEPLQAQETDADKA
+274 
-288 MEMQKIYTD
+288 D
-297 KPLQAQEADADKAME
+297 KPLQT
-312 MQKIYTDKPLQAQ
+312 QKNA
-325 ENTTP
+325 TP
-330 DIKECYLPAA
+330 DIKECYLPVA

-387 YCS
+387 YCSQTGMGIYTK

>member
-29 ELLAEVKEE
+29 VLLAEVKKA
-38 GISAVEINRTY
+38 GISAVEINCTY
-49 LLEHPETLEMLETAG
+49 LLEHPATLEMLETAG

-90 IARKAKAGKILIVP
+90 IARKTKAGKILIVP

-122 KVWDYLS
+122 KVRDYLS
-129 HSEKAVRMAEGLRE
+129 HSEKAQRMADGLRE

-149 SRNAVKDEK
+149 SRN
-158 ITEPHGIADV
+158 IAD
-168 KKNADSQSAADIT
+168 T
-181 PIPVVIEDFDDR
+181 PITVVIEDFDDR
-193 NSPIACVSGMKWF
+193 NSPIACVSGMQWF

-216 FDTGNFIIHGEDIFA
+216 FDTGNFIIHGENIFA

-243 HCKDRKISAK
+243 HCKDRKIS
-253 KLLKVQKTES
+253 S
-263 SEPLKVQKTES
+263 
-274 DEPLQAQETDADKA
+274 
-288 MEMQKIYTD
+288 D
-297 KPLQAQEADADKAME
+297 KPLQT
-312 MQKIYTDKPLQAQ
+312 QKNA
-325 ENTTP
+325 TP

-387 YCS
+387 YCSQTGMEIYTK

>member
-29 ELLAEVKEE
+29 ELLAGVKKA
-38 GISAVEINRTY
+38 GISAVEINCTY
-49 LLEHPETLEMLETAG
+49 LLEHPATLEMLETAG

-90 IARKAKAGKILIVP
+90 IARKTKAGKILIVP

-129 HSEKAVRMAEGLRE
+129 HSEKAQRMADGLRE

-149 SRNAVKDEK
+149 SRN
-158 ITEPHGIADV
+158 IAD
-168 KKNADSQSAADIT
+168 T
-181 PIPVVIEDFDDR
+181 PITVVIEDFDDR
-193 NSPIACVSGMKWF
+193 NSPIACVSGMQWF

-216 FDTGNFIIHGEDIFA
+216 FDTGNFIIHGENIFA

-243 HCKDRKISAK
+243 HCKDRKIS
-253 KLLKVQKTES
+253 S
-263 SEPLKVQKTES
+263 
-274 DEPLQAQETDADKA
+274 
-288 MEMQKIYTD
+288 D
-297 KPLQAQEADADKAME
+297 KPLQT
-312 MQKIYTDKPLQAQ
+312 QKNA
-325 ENTTP
+325 TP

-387 YCS
+387 YCSQTGMEIYTK

>member
-29 ELLAEVKEE
+29 ELLAEVKKA
-38 GISAVEINRTY
+38 GISAVEINCTY
-49 LLEHPETLEMLETAG
+49 LLEHPATLEMLETAG

-90 IARKAKAGKILIVP
+90 IARKTKAGKILIVR

-129 HSEKAVRMAEGLRE
+129 HSEKAQRMADGLRE

-149 SRNAVKDEK
+149 SRN
-158 ITEPHGIADV
+158 IAD
-168 KKNADSQSAADIT
+168 T
-181 PIPVVIEDFDDR
+181 PITVVIEDFDDR
-193 NSPIACVSGMKWF
+193 NSPIACVSGMQWF

-216 FDTGNFIIHGEDIFA
+216 FDTGNFIIHGENIFA

-243 HCKDRKISAK
+243 HCKDRKIS
-253 KLLKVQKTES
+253 S
-263 SEPLKVQKTES
+263 
-274 DEPLQAQETDADKA
+274 
-288 MEMQKIYTD
+288 D
-297 KPLQAQEADADKAME
+297 KPLQT
-312 MQKIYTDKPLQAQ
+312 QKNA
-325 ENTTP
+325 TP

-387 YCS
+387 YCSQTGMEIYTK